1 MTLTRAS
8 RRQYTDAAI
17 VTAICFGW
25 FILLSIQAVA
35 AGFPIEKFDDASL
48 LSIAAAEIVLGTLA
62 LAFLRF
68 RGHSLAPLVPLP
80 TAVGCLVGLALFLA
94 SWVASWPVD
103 LMLGAKN
110 LVAQPIEQMV
120 EGAEISMPSVVVVSI
135 VNGLYEEVFLIGYL
149 LRALE
154 NLGAPFAIGATV
166 LVRVLYHLYQ
176 GPVGAVEVLV
186 FGLIFAVYFWRT
198 RKLWPLVFAH
208 IIADFAGFALS

>member
-1 MTLTRAS
+1 MTLTRAP

-25 FILLSIQAVA
+25 FILLSIQAVL
-35 AGFPIEKFDDASL
+35 AGFPTEKFDDASL
-48 LSIAAAEIVLGTLA
+48 LSIAVFEIVMGALA
-62 LAFLRF
+62 LAFLRY
-68 RGHSLAPLVPLP
+68 RGYPLAPLVPLP
-80 TAVGCLVGLALFLA
+80 NAVGCLVGLALYLA

-103 LMLGAKN
+103 HMFGAKI
-110 LVAQPIEQMV
+110 LATQPIEQMV
-120 EGAEISMPSVVVVSI
+120 EGAELSMPTVLAVSV
-135 VNGLYEEVFLIGYL
+135 VNGLYEEVFLVGYL

-154 NLGAPFAIGATV
+154 SLGAPFAIGATG

-208 IIADFAGFALS
+208 IVADFAGFALS